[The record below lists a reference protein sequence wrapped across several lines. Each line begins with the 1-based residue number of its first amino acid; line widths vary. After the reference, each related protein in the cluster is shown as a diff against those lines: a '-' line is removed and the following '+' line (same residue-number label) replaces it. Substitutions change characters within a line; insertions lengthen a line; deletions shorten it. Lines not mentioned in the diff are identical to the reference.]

1 MALNDRKK
9 QILKSI
15 VDAYID
21 SGEPVGSKYLTSH
34 SNISLSPATIRNEMS
49 ELEEMGYLD
58 KPHTS
63 AGRVPSSI
71 AYRLYVDELMENY
84 RLTIE
89 ELDVIN
95 ELAHC
100 KVSELDNIINRVG
113 KVMSDL
119 TQCVTLSFT
128 KDQITSGG
136 GFSRF
141 DTVYVDNSSFLL
153 VMIPNGR
160 GKVRSE
166 HIRTEYF
173 INEDSLTL
181 IKNILNEN
189 LSYLPIDQVTVP
201 VIMKMEA
208 QAGRLAPLINPIIRT
223 VFSESSPEAEGNV
236 KVNGLS
242 NLLAYPEFSD
252 VNKLRSIMDVFDK
265 KNGYIKELL
274 TSENIPKSE
283 EETALTGLIPLETNN
298 GMKIYIGDEESSSAL
313 SNTSL
318 VLCTVPVGDTES
330 VIGILGPKRMDYKK
344 AVSAL
349 RQFAESI
356 EKAQT
361 DITTANE

>member
-21 SGEPVGSKYLTSH
+21 SGEPVGSKYLTSYG
-34 SNISLSPATIRNEMS
+34 NISLSPATIRNEMS

-63 AGRVPSSI
+63 AGRVPSST

-84 RLTIE
+84 RLTME

-100 KVSELDNIINRVG
+100 KVSELDKIINRAG

-119 TQCVTLSFT
+119 THCVTLSFT
-128 KDQITSGG
+128 KDGISNGHS
-136 GFSRF
+136 FSRF

-153 VMIPNGR
+153 VMIPEGR

-173 INEDSLTL
+173 LTEDSLSL

-189 LSYLPIDQVTVP
+189 LAFLSIEQVTMP

-208 QAGRLAPLINPIIRT
+208 SAGRLAPLISYIIRT
-223 VFSESSPEAEGNV
+223 VFSQPADADGNV
-236 KVNGLS
+236 KVEGLS
-242 NLLAYPEFSD
+242 NLLAYPEFSN
-252 VNKLRSIMDVFDK
+252 VEKLRSIMDVFDK
-265 KNGYIKELL
+265 KGGYIKQLL
-274 TSENIPKSE
+274 TGPDTTYDINGTVS
-283 EETALTGLIPLETNN
+283 GLVPLETSS
-298 GMKIYIGDEESSSAL
+298 GVKIYIGDEEGSSAL
-313 SNTSL
+313 SDTSL
-318 VLCTVPVGDTES
+318 ILCTVPVGNTES

-361 DITTANE
+361 DGNDKSE

>member
-1 MALNDRKK
+1 MALNERKK

-21 SGEPVGSKYLTSH
+21 SGEPVGSKYLTSYG
-34 SNISLSPATIRNEMS
+34 NISLSPATIRNEMS

-63 AGRVPSSI
+63 AGRVPSSS

-84 RLTIE
+84 RLTME

-100 KVSELDNIINRVG
+100 KVSELDKIINQAG

-119 TQCVTLSFT
+119 THCVTLSFT
-128 KDQITSGG
+128 KDQGSEQGA
-136 GFSRF
+136 FSRF
-141 DTVYVDNSSFLL
+141 ETVYVDDASFLL
-153 VMIPNGR
+153 VMIPCGK

-173 INEDSLTL
+173 LTEDSLTL

-189 LSYLPIDQVTVP
+189 LAFLSIDQVTMP
-201 VIMKMEA
+201 IIMKMESA
-208 QAGRLAPLINPIIRT
+208 AGRLAPLISPIIRT
-223 VFSESSPEAEGNV
+223 VFAESSTEPDTGV

-252 VNKLRSIMDVFDK
+252 VEKLRSIMDVFDK
-265 KNGYIKELL
+265 RKGYIRELL
-274 TSENIPKSE
+274 TSPDVPSDEKGD
-283 EETALTGLIPLETNN
+283 ALSGLVPLETGS

-313 SNTSL
+313 SDTSL
-318 VLCTVPVGDTES
+318 VLCTVPVGNTES

-356 EKAQT
+356 GKAQN
-361 DITTANE
+361 DGNE

>member
-119 TQCVTLSFT
+119 THCVTLSFT
-128 KDQITSGG
+128 KDQLTGG

-201 VIMKMEA
+201 VIMKMES

-223 VFSESSPEAEGNV
+223 IFSESSPEAEGNV

-274 TSENIPKSE
+274 TSEKTYENDSDMGVS
-283 EETALTGLIPLETNN
+283 GLIPLETNN
-298 GMKIYIGDEESSSAL
+298 GMKIYIGDEEGSSAL

-361 DITTANE
+361 DTTNTNE